1 MNYIIVVALILLSGL
16 FSGLTLGLFSLNVTE
31 LDRKARLG
39 NKYAITL
46 NKIRQKSNLL
56 LCSLLLGNVA
66 VNSTLAIFLGTI
78 ASGVIAGVLAT
89 SLIVVFGE
97 IVPQAVFS
105 RHALKLGYYSSWLV
119 RIILFLLYPIA
130 APLAWILD
138 KALGDELNTIW
149 SKREIREII
158 KEHQDSPDSGID
170 SDEERITIGAL
181 TFSDK
186 KASAVMTPRSVVYSI
201 DNDQK
206 ITTEL
211 LQIIKEQGCS
221 RIPVFKENTDQAI
234 GILYAKDL
242 ISLDDHDYGKSVD
255 ALCVREGLIKVD
267 HQIRLD
273 DLMNVFLEKKNHIAL
288 LYDEY
293 GSFHGIV
300 TLEDIIEEV
309 LRIEIVDEKD
319 KIENLQEYA
328 KKIYSLK
335 PVVVKQT

>member
-1 MNYIIVVALILLSGL
+1 MDYLIVVALILLSGL

-66 VNSTLAIFLGTI
+66 VNSTLAIFLGTV
-78 ASGVIAGVLAT
+78 ASGLVAGVLAT
-89 SLIVVFGE
+89 GLIVVFGE

-105 RHALKLGYYSSWLV
+105 RHAMKLGYYSSWLV
-119 RIILFLLYPIA
+119 RVILFLLYPIA
-130 APLAWILD
+130 APLAWALD
-138 KALGDELNTIW
+138 KVLGNELNTIW

-158 KEHQDSPDSGID
+158 KDHQESPDSGID

-186 KASAVMTPRSVVYSI
+186 KASEIMTPRSVVYSL
-201 DNDQK
+201 DDDQK
-206 ITTEL
+206 ITMEL
-211 LQIIKEQGCS
+211 LKTIKEHGSS
-221 RIPVFKENTDQAI
+221 RIPIFKEDTDQAI

-242 ISLDDHDYGKSVD
+242 IGLDNKDYGENVEK
-255 ALCVREGLIKVD
+255 LCIKEGLIKVD

-273 DLMNVFLEKKNHIAL
+273 DLMNVFIEKKHHLAL

-309 LRIEIVDEKD
+309 LRVEIVDEKD

-328 KKIYSLK
+328 KKTYSLK
-335 PVVVKQT
+335 PVSLK